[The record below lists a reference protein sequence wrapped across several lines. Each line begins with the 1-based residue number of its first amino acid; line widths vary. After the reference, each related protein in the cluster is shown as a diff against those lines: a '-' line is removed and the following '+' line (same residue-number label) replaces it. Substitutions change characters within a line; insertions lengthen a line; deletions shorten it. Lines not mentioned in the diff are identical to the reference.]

1 MKFQT
6 LNKTTNQFNQ
16 FQHNNN
22 NNNNNINYFLLF
34 KFLTEFICKLCKCKA
49 IQIIKYSFKIIPEE
63 L

>member
-16 FQHNNN
+16 FQHNNNNN

-34 KFLTEFICKLCKCKA
+34 KFLTEFICKLCKCKV
-49 IQIIKYSFKIIPEE
+49 I
-63 L
+63 